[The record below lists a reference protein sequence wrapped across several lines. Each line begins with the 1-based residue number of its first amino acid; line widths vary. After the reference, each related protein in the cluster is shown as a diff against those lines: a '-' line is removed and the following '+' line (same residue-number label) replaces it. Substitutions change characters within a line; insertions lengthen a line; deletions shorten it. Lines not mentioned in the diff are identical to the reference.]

1 MSTSCQAPATHLATL
16 ALRKRC
22 LVGPKRRRHVTAMQ
36 SGKLD
41 GATEWIESN
50 LQLGAVTNIKS
61 AGGSSWSSTYIYTTE
76 SGPKLFVKTAMGR
89 NPAGMFQG
97 EALGL
102 RAMQATG
109 AIHVPE
115 VFHFGALPSAAGGGA
130 LRGGGSFIVMEY
142 LDLSGRCDQAKL
154 GRQVAH
160 MHLAAPQHDHGAQF
174 GFECDNTIGGT
185 PQPNPWEDDWV
196 EFFRKHR
203 LRHQLGLAGNSR
215 LNSLAEPLLQPG
227 ALEKFFDGVEVK
239 PSVLHGDLWSGNIAS
254 VDGEPCIFDPATY
267 YGHHEAEWGMS
278 WCAGFGASF
287 WAAYHEVIPRAPGFE
302 IRADLYTLYH
312 KLNHL
317 NLFGGGYAGD
327 CERLLTSFRAMA
339 KNQDAVPG
347 LLQPAGQPATAAA
360 AMQAVLEDQQGD
372 DESDWR
378 QSGGALGSGGTS
390 GERGGLS
397 DAAAKQA
404 IREKNRLAQQ
414 RFRERQRQKLQETG
428 QQQEALQQQI
438 DELTEDNQRLRRQDI
453 VSTKVLAVRDAMLL
467 TLASLRPAHTQ
478 QESQLASP
486 LPQPACV
493 AAHGLAKAIHELPD
507 EAEMCD
513 AALTADSPVQQ
524 SSGNLSTVVSTGV
537 EQQEA
542 QQAQQQSE
550 RPPPCLAQAKH
561 ASSGSMTDAQMPQC
575 MLGEQHRSGTSSQ
588 LDGSALREVNSIP
601 PASDAAV
608 LARVDAM
615 TDPEHLAE
623 LTASYDAASAA
634 GFDEQS
640 VAHVETVCDRMTQVW
655 WHVGQLKPAYLC
667 YLAHVALPENSG
679 SLPLWREIAEEL
691 LPEMDKQSINILRR
705 CWTNYSKRMAKIAV
719 GVSRWVQRLQAYAVQ
734 PPSGLVTDA
743 NRSLELLE
751 ITSHMAAAVNEEYI
765 ASMEFVA
772 AQFPATSTLTK
783 ALVNYRSAPYL
794 PDLVAIVVQLVA
806 LDSERRQAMQG
817 AGQHQAAPFSGLS
830 VEGLASLMFSASNG
844 TAAHPA
850 PQAAPTLPF
859 APTAEQT
866 HGQSGQHA
874 GGLQVPAAQGSWL
887 QPDAPW
893 GDGGVAAGTTYGGR
907 LDPATMAAKLS
918 AAREKNRLAQQR
930 FRERQREKQKAAGEQ
945 YEVLQEQIVEMEDEN
960 AQLQRQYR
968 IYEKVLAVRDAM
980 LETFTSLHPTS
991 SSSQQQ
997 PRPQQ
1002 QQPMSVA
1009 AQGLADA
1016 IEQLPSEGE
1025 MEADTPAAAP
1035 LRAEQQQQQQQQQQG
1050 QQLEV
1055 LASEGSQDADF
1066 GQMASNSCGSRAS
1079 FDSLRRVHPLAEQ
1092 HRSGTSS
1099 QLDGSALREVNSI
1112 PPASD
1117 AAVLARVD
1125 AMTDPEH
1132 LLDYYR
1138 QWQAELSMSYV
1149 AASAA
1154 GFDEKSVEEVVRV
1167 QDRMMQLWWHISQLK
1182 PAYLC
1187 YLAHAALPENSSS
1200 FPLWREIAEEVLP
1213 QMDDTRRAILRRSW
1227 TNYSKRMAKI
1237 AVGVSRWV
1245 QRLQAY
1251 AVQPPSGL
1259 VTNANR
1265 ALELLEITSHMAAA
1279 VNEEYIASMEFVAE
1293 QARATTALQKAFMN
1307 HASAPFFPDVMTID
1321 YHILAL
1327 DSQQRQGRAQDVA
1340 AEPGLL
1346 LGGSDATAMT

>member
-1 MSTSCQAPATHLATL
+1 
-16 ALRKRC
+16 
-22 LVGPKRRRHVTAMQ
+22 MQ
-36 SGKLD
+36 
-41 GATEWIESN
+41 
-50 LQLGAVTNIKS
+50 
-61 AGGSSWSSTYIYTTE
+61 
-76 SGPKLFVKTAMGR
+76 
-89 NPAGMFQG
+89 
-97 EALGL
+97 
-102 RAMQATG
+102 
-109 AIHVPE
+109 
-115 VFHFGALPSAAGGGA
+115 
-130 LRGGGSFIVMEY
+130 
-142 LDLSGRCDQAKL
+142 
-154 GRQVAH
+154 
-160 MHLAAPQHDHGAQF
+160 
-174 GFECDNTIGGT
+174 
-185 PQPNPWEDDWV
+185 
-196 EFFRKHR
+196 
-203 LRHQLGLAGNSR
+203 
-215 LNSLAEPLLQPG
+215 
-227 ALEKFFDGVEVK
+227 
-239 PSVLHGDLWSGNIAS
+239 
-254 VDGEPCIFDPATY
+254 
-267 YGHHEAEWGMS
+267 
-278 WCAGFGASF
+278 
-287 WAAYHEVIPRAPGFE
+287 
-302 IRADLYTLYH
+302 
-312 KLNHL
+312 
-317 NLFGGGYAGD
+317 
-327 CERLLTSFRAMA
+327 
-339 KNQDAVPG
+339 
-347 LLQPAGQPATAAA
+347 
-360 AMQAVLEDQQGD
+360 
-372 DESDWR
+372 
-378 QSGGALGSGGTS
+378 
-390 GERGGLS
+390 
-397 DAAAKQA
+397 
-404 IREKNRLAQQ
+404 
-414 RFRERQRQKLQETG
+414 
-428 QQQEALQQQI
+428 
-438 DELTEDNQRLRRQDI
+438 
-453 VSTKVLAVRDAMLL
+453 
-467 TLASLRPAHTQ
+467 
-478 QESQLASP
+478 
-486 LPQPACV
+486 
-493 AAHGLAKAIHELPD
+493 
-507 EAEMCD
+507 
-513 AALTADSPVQQ
+513 
-524 SSGNLSTVVSTGV
+524 
-537 EQQEA
+537 
-542 QQAQQQSE
+542 
-550 RPPPCLAQAKH
+550 
-561 ASSGSMTDAQMPQC
+561 
-575 MLGEQHRSGTSSQ
+575 
-588 LDGSALREVNSIP
+588 
-601 PASDAAV
+601 
-608 LARVDAM
+608 
-615 TDPEHLAE
+615 
-623 LTASYDAASAA
+623 
-634 GFDEQS
+634 
-640 VAHVETVCDRMTQVW
+640 
-655 WHVGQLKPAYLC
+655 
-667 YLAHVALPENSG
+667 
-679 SLPLWREIAEEL
+679 
-691 LPEMDKQSINILRR
+691 
-705 CWTNYSKRMAKIAV
+705 
-719 GVSRWVQRLQAYAVQ
+719 
-734 PPSGLVTDA
+734 
-743 NRSLELLE
+743 
-751 ITSHMAAAVNEEYI
+751 
-765 ASMEFVA
+765 
-772 AQFPATSTLTK
+772 
-783 ALVNYRSAPYL
+783 
-794 PDLVAIVVQLVA
+794 
-806 LDSERRQAMQG
+806 QG

-850 PQAAPTLPF
+850 PQAAPTLPY

-887 QPDAPW
+887 QPDSPW
-893 GDGGVAAGTTYGGR
+893 GDGGVAAGTTYSGR

-1025 MEADTPAAAP
+1025 MEMEAATPAAAP
-1035 LRAEQQQQQQQQQQG
+1035 LRAEQQQRQQQQGQQQG

-1237 AVGVSRWV
+1237 SVGVSRWV

-1327 DSQQRQGRAQDVA
+1327 DSQQRQARAQDVA

-1346 LGGSDATAMT
+1346 LEGSDATAMT